1 MENETLFFKIFK
13 LYKMEYQLLIT
24 VWRGLFLMAL
34 CVFKHMNKLSVK
46 DYLTE
51 KFEKLFYDAS
61 AEPFRGK

>member
-1 MENETLFFKIFK
+1 
-13 LYKMEYQLLIT
+13 MEYQLLIT